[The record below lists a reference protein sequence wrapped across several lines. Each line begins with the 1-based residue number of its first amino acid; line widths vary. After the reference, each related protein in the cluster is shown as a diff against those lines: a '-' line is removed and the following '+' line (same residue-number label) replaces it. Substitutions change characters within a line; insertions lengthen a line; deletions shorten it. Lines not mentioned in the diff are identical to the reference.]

1 MGTSALAWGFY
12 QLETMTQVAI
22 ADVVTYAPRG
32 TMTIKAA
39 NGAILQ
45 EIGNV
50 SHDKVTMGEIPPLV
64 EQAFVASEDSRFREH
79 RGIDLQGIMRASLSN
94 VQSGGVMQGG
104 STITQQLARLVFLTQ
119 DRTLARKLKEVR
131 LAQKIETALP
141 KDQILE
147 RYLNLI
153 YLGSGAYGV
162 ADAAHAYFSKTPEEL
177 TLGEAATL
185 AGVVP
190 APSVYSPRQN
200 LELATRRRNEVLNR
214 MAEVGFITP
223 AEAQAAIAEP

>member
-1 MGTSALAWGFY
+1 M
-12 QLETMTQVAI
+12 
-22 ADVVTYAPRG
+22 
-32 TMTIKAA
+32 
-39 NGAILQ
+39 
-45 EIGNV
+45 
-50 SHDKVTMGEIPPLV
+50 
-64 EQAFVASEDSRFREH
+64 
-79 RGIDLQGIMRASLSN
+79 
-94 VQSGGVMQGG
+94 
-104 STITQQLARLVFLTQ
+104 FLTQ

-131 LAQKIETALP
+131 LAQKIETAIP

-223 AEAQAAIAEP
+223 AEAQAAIAEPLVINPSPLKRFNREAEFLLTIFWMSCGPNYRKKNCNRGINCEHYPQSTMARGSPNCSQRCGEKIRPLAAVF